1 MVPQKDLIYCCQLIF
16 SKLLRFDD
24 FFYKFL
30 IKIEQSAAQLN
41 WRYEL
46 CIKTVLTCW
55 HPLWNRISSGATDGS
70 DLLLPTPVEE
80 LLLFDE
86 FFAVNSFI
94 SFFSCVNW
102 KRTSLSNSILLCK
115 IPKSTSKLWFS
126 KVGSTTFKRVLF
138 LIKRSWISLAF
149 RDNCLWCDWAVKK
162 EWPCDF

>member
-1 MVPQKDLIYCCQLIF
+1 MPQKDLIYCCQLQL
-16 SKLLRFDD
+16 KNNCCYLTM
-24 FFYKFL
+24 FFKFAA
-30 IKIEQSAAQLN
+30 KIEQSAAQLN

>member
-1 MVPQKDLIYCCQLIF
+1 MPQTDLIYCCQLIF
-16 SKLLRFDD
+16 SKLLLFDN
-24 FFYKFL
+24 FL
-30 IKIEQSAAQLN
+30 QISCQN
-41 WRYEL
+41 WGHCSSTEPMLWIMY
-46 CIKTVLTCW
+46 KTVLTCW

-162 EWPCDF
+162 ERPCDF